1 MRAVFS
7 LGVASG
13 RAGEADDA
21 GDGRILED
29 DGGVFILDF
38 RHRIEGDVL
47 ARLRHAD
54 EDAGVLFG

>member
-7 LGVASG
+7 AGVAAG
-13 RAGEADDA
+13 RADEADDA

-29 DGGVFILDF
+29 DGGIFILDF

-47 ARLRHAD
+47 ARLRLA
-54 EDAGVLFG
+54 ENDAGVLLG